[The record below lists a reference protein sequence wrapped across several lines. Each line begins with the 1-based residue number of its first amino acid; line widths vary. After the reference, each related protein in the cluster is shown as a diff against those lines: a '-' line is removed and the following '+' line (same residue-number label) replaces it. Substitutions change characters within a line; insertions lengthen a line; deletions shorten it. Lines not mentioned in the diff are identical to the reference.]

1 MARRKNEEAPPRTD
15 AWMSTFS
22 DLMNLLMCFFVLL
35 FAMSTVD
42 ADKWEQL
49 VASFSSSYSVL
60 DSSSGMG
67 VQDGKLI
74 ASGTSQLNELREYYS
89 QMGLGQDS
97 VDNENEKN
105 EALLEFE
112 KQQMEESEQMGDKIE
127 QILQD
132 KGLVSEVEVQVTQ
145 SYVSLNMKG
154 SLLFASGSAELT
166 EDARAML
173 SNVADVLKTYDGNL
187 IEIEGHTDNVPIN
200 SGIYTS
206 NMVLSAYRALS
217 VWEFFVNEKGLSTD
231 NLKSAGRGEYAPI
244 ASNDTAEGRSQN
256 RRVEIKIY
264 NSYSSNAR

>member
-1 MARRKNEEAPPRTD
+1 MARKKNEEAPPRTD

-49 VASFSSSYSVL
+49 VASFSSNYSVL
-60 DSSSGMG
+60 DSSGSTGI
-67 VQDGKLI
+67 QDGRLI
-74 ASGTSQLNELREYYS
+74 ASGTSQLNDLSEYYS
-89 QMGLGQDS
+89 QMGLGKDN
-97 VDNENEKN
+97 VDEENEKN
-105 EALLEFE
+105 DALMEFE

-127 QILQD
+127 QILEN
-132 KGLVSEVEVQVTQ
+132 KGLASEVEVQVSQ

-154 SLLFASGSAELT
+154 SLLFDSGSAELT
-166 EDARAML
+166 DDAKDML
-173 SNVADVLKTYDGNL
+173 SDVSDILRTYEGNL

-200 SGIYTS
+200 YGIYTS

-217 VWEFFVNEKGLSTD
+217 VWEYFVNEKGLSTE

-256 RRVEIKIY
+256 RRVEIRIY
-264 NSYSSNAR
+264 NSYSSNTK